1 MRNSERRYEAITCV
15 APYDGQEETLG
26 KRLGFAFP
34 GPNEVIVK
42 DGASAIWVG
51 PSQALVLGAT
61 VSPDGAAVADQ
72 LSGWTVLELSGDNAR
87 DVLAR
92 LAPIDLCE
100 GALPE
105 GATSRT
111 VIGQMTGSM
120 TRTGVDIYEVMV
132 FRSMAGTAVHELE
145 RAMKGVA
152 ARKLVRAQSGLSR
165 PQRRYTR
172 A

>member
-1 MRNSERRYEAITCV
+1 
-15 APYDGQEETLG
+15 
-26 KRLGFAFP
+26 
-34 GPNEVIVK
+34 
-42 DGASAIWVG
+42 
-51 PSQALVLGAT
+51 VLGAT

-92 LAPIDLCE
+92 LAPIDLRE